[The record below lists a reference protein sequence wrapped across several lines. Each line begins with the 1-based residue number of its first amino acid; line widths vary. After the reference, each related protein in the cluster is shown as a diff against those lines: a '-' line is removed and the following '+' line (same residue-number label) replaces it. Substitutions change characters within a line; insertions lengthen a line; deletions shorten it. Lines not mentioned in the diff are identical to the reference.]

1 MKHAKTIFSIL
12 AIVSVVIFSSCNK
25 ASTTVAPA
33 PTPAPAAS
41 GAFTYKV
48 DGGATITV
56 DSANAVLYNRIG
68 FGRTIDVYAY
78 KGGSQTLE
86 FHFAPT
92 TGVKDAATTL
102 LTYING
108 NPPNSYDSQ
117 SGSLNLIT
125 CDTVANKLI
134 GDFNFVGKLFNGSA
148 TKTITEGH
156 MVVTK
161 LIKY

>member
-1 MKHAKTIFSIL
+1 MKHAKAIFSIL
-12 AIVSVVIFSSCNK
+12 AIVSVIIFSSCNK
-25 ASTTVAPA
+25 ASTTVDPA
-33 PTPAPAAS
+33 PVAS

-56 DSANAVLYNRIG
+56 DSANAVIYSRTG
-68 FGRTIDVYAY
+68 FGRTIDVYAF
-78 KGGSQTLE
+78 KSGGQVLE
-86 FHFAPT
+86 FHFAPIAGT
-92 TGVKDAATTL
+92 KDAATTL

-117 SGSLNLIT
+117 SGALNLIT
-125 CDTVANKLI
+125 CDTVTNKLI
-134 GDFNFVGKLFNGSA
+134 GDFNFIGKQYNGTV

-156 MVVTK
+156 MIVTK

>member
-1 MKHAKTIFSIL
+1 MKNTKTIFSIL

-25 ASTTVAPA
+25 ASTTVDAA
-33 PTPAPAAS
+33 PTAS
-41 GAFTYKV
+41 GAFTFKV

-56 DSANAVLYNRIG
+56 DSANAAIYNRIG
-68 FGRTIDVYAY
+68 FGRFIDVYAF
-78 KGGSQTLE
+78 KGGAQVLE

-102 LTYING
+102 LSYITKT
-108 NPPNSYDSQ
+108 PLNSYDSQ

-125 CDTVANKLI
+125 CDTVTNKLI
-134 GDFNFVGKLFNGSA
+134 GDFNFVGKSFNSNEI
-148 TKTITEGH
+148 KTITEGH

-161 LIKY
+161 IIKY

>member
-1 MKHAKTIFSIL
+1 MKSLKSNI
-12 AIVSVVIFSSCNK
+12 VIFLVATIAVVTSCK
-25 ASTTVAPA
+25 KSDTAVAPV
-33 PTPAPAAS
+33 PAAS
-41 GAFTYKV
+41 GVFTYKA

-56 DSANAVLYNRIG
+56 DSANAILYNRAG

-78 KGGSQTLE
+78 KGGSQVLE

-125 CDTVANKLI
+125 CDTVNKSI
-134 GDFNFVGKLFNGSA
+134 VGDFNFVGKQFNGTA
-148 TKTITEGH
+148 IKNITEGH
-156 MVVTK
+156 MVVSKLTK
-161 LIKY
+161 L

>member
-1 MKHAKTIFSIL
+1 MKNTKAIFSIL
-12 AIVSVVIFSSCNK
+12 AIVSAVIFSSCKK
-25 ASTTVAPA
+25 ASTTVDPA
-33 PTPAPAAS
+33 PTAS

-48 DGGATITV
+48 DGGATITA

-68 FGRTIDVYAY
+68 FGRFIDVYAF
-78 KGGSQTLE
+78 KGGAQVLE

-102 LTYING
+102 LSYITKT
-108 NPPNSYDSQ
+108 PLNSYDSQ

-125 CDTVANKLI
+125 CDTVTNKLI
-134 GDFNFVGKLFNGSA
+134 GDFNFVGKQYNGSV
-148 TKTITEGH
+148 TKAITEGH

-161 LIKY
+161 IIKY

>member
-1 MKHAKTIFSIL
+1 MKHVKVIFSIL

-25 ASTTVAPA
+25 ASTTVDPV
-33 PTPAPAAS
+33 PAAS
-41 GAFTYKV
+41 GAFTFKV

-56 DSANAVLYNRIG
+56 DSANAALYDRIG
-68 FGRTIDVYAY
+68 FGRFIDVYAF
-78 KGGSQTLE
+78 KGGAQVLE

-117 SGSLNLIT
+117 SGALNLIT
-125 CDTVANKLI
+125 CDTVTNKLI
-134 GDFNFVGKLFNGSA
+134 GDFNFVGKQYNGSV
-148 TKTITEGH
+148 TKAITEGH
-156 MVVTK
+156 MIVTK
-161 LIKY
+161 IIKY